1 MNCWRDTF
9 ALKSWNIFQ
18 FKSIAASNSR
28 PLILDADL
36 IFRSVCSIVLKIPYL
51 LLNFFGQ
58 MFSLN
63 WLMSPYFRSILLAN
77 ATAAAN
83 NVWLN
88 SSIHMQFWQ
97 QFNRSWKKICI
108 FSHIQCLALLHLKSK
123 PAIFWLYST
132 NKPSKKRLGFGLIK
146 NVENPLPNFLV
157 VMIWIEFQSD
167 MPIYWL
173 KGFDSFVKKEGQF

>member
-1 MNCWRDTF
+1 
-9 ALKSWNIFQ
+9 
-18 FKSIAASNSR
+18 
-28 PLILDADL
+28 
-36 IFRSVCSIVLKIPYL
+36 
-51 LLNFFGQ
+51 

-83 NVWLN
+83 NMWLN

-97 QFNRSWKKICI
+97 QFNRSWKKSAFSVIFNVWLCCI
-108 FSHIQCLALLHLKSK
+108 WNLNLEFLDLFCTSQNSK
-123 PAIFWLYST
+123 Q
-132 NKPSKKRLGFGLIK
+132 RLGFGLTK

-173 KGFDSFVKKEGQF
+173 KGFDSFVKKRDSSNTYVFYVRMHIFLVDFFFFFWKWKKTIP